1 MRVIACILLLLLQ
14 PLALE
19 VETIPADDENYIY
32 GLGIDL
38 DHSNAQKLALADI
51 TQKLST
57 RIQSSVGISQH
68 KTGNSTTTS
77 TKQQTLAVSQEIE
90 LPNIQVI
97 NNSKIDHKWRVL
109 VRVERKLVQL
119 SLKQQL
125 ESINDE
131 LMFIIEDFSESQG
144 PACWHALSKNNH
156 KKEKLAALIPAYIG
170 SGMAEESA
178 QEYIQQ
184 AQAFERLY
192 KRCKYKNKYTIT
204 YPAQSSTDFKRAFEQ
219 LIKSQG
225 FKVTNQKKDTGNIKV
240 KLSEKQSYAFKNHLN
255 IINAEF
261 TISDE
266 FGDEIKFIKLKSKGS
281 SFNNKAEA
289 NKKAVINLINK
300 IETHIIKS

>member
-1 MRVIACILLLLLQ
+1 MRFVACILLLLLQ
-14 PLALE
+14 PLVFA

-184 AQAFERLY
+184 AQAFERLF

-225 FKVTNQKKDTGNIKV
+225 CKVTNQKNDGMTPVLKLPHFVHQDGMAQVQIGCGGVETRLDTQRTATFELFNQFFFEQYLFRAATDFCQCLLQGHGV
-240 KLSEKQSYAFKNHLN
+240 S
-255 IINAEF
+255 
-261 TISDE
+261 
-266 FGDEIKFIKLKSKGS
+266 SK
-281 SFNNKAEA
+281 
-289 NKKAVINLINK
+289 
-300 IETHIIKS
+300 